1 MSQVE
6 QILMELASERFFG
19 TLEIKLESGKVVL
32 LRKTETIKPFPATG
46 DYRDTRG
53 KANEHDQR

>member
-6 QILMELASERFFG
+6 QILTELASERFYG

-32 LRKTETIKPFPATG
+32 LRKTETIKPLATTG
-46 DYRDTRG
+46 DYRDNRG
-53 KANEHDQR
+53 TNEHDQR